1 MLRAEESA
9 ALIAQVLP
17 YGTTSSSTSSP
28 RLLAEIHTKGLFS
41 ELRHRNSSLVS
52 LVIVLFITFGL
63 PPLPILIHRPY
74 FLSPLLLGVSVVSP
88 PVSESNFKA
97 SFHETLEAML
107 TKKKSGS
114 VFSRFS
120 LFYEQKP

>member
-1 MLRAEESA
+1 MLRVEESA

-17 YGTTSSSTSSP
+17 YGNASSSTNSP

-41 ELRHRNSSLVS
+41 ELQYRSSSLVS

-74 FLSPLLLGVSVVSP
+74 FFLL
-88 PVSESNFKA
+88 
-97 SFHETLEAML
+97 
-107 TKKKSGS
+107 
-114 VFSRFS
+114 FS
-120 LFYEQKP
+120 LACLLFHRQLASLISKPVFAKAPKA

>member
-17 YGTTSSSTSSP
+17 YGNTSSSTSFP

-41 ELRHRNSSLVS
+41 ELQHCNSSLVS

-63 PPLPILIHRPY
+63 PPIAHID
-74 FLSPLLLGVSVVSP
+74 S
-88 PVSESNFKA
+88 
-97 SFHETLEAML
+97 
-107 TKKKSGS
+107 
-114 VFSRFS
+114 
-120 LFYEQKP
+120 